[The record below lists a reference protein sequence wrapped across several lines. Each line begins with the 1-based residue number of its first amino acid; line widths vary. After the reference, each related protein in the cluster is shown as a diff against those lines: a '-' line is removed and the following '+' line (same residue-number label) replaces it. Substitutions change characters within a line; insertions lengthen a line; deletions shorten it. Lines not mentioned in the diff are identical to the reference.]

1 MKELILASSSLY
13 RKSLLQKLNLEFI
26 TASPDIDEHPK
37 PNEQPDKLAL
47 RLAIE
52 KALALQSDYPSH
64 LIIGSDQVASFD
76 NHILGKPGNH
86 QNTIKQL
93 KLQSGRSV
101 NFYTSVCVLDASS
114 GRYYTDI
121 DLCTT
126 YFKKLSDQQI
136 LNYVNLD
143 TPYNCAGGFKAEGLG
158 ISLFDKIEGE
168 DPNSLIGLPLIKLI
182 KILERFD
189 IQVI

>member
-13 RKSLLQKLNLEFI
+13 RKNLLQKLKLKFI
-26 TASPDIDEHPK
+26 TASPDIDEHPLL
-37 PNEQPDKLAL
+37 NEQPDKLAI
-47 RLAIE
+47 RLATE
-52 KALALQSDYPSH
+52 KALALKDDYPNH

-86 QNTIKQL
+86 QSTIKQL
-93 KLQSGRSV
+93 ELQSGCAV
-101 NFYTSVCVLDASS
+101 NFYTSICVLDSLS
-114 GRYYTDI
+114 GQYYTDI

-126 YFKKLSDQQI
+126 YFKKLTAKQI
-136 LNYVNLD
+136 LNYVTLD
-143 TPYNCAGGFKAEGLG
+143 TPYDCAGGFKAEGLG

-182 KILERFD
+182 KILELFG